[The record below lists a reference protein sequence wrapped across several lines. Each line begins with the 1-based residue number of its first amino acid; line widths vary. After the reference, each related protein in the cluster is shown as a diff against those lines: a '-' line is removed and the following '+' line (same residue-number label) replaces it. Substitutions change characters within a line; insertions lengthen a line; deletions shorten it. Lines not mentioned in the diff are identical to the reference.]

1 MVGGAR
7 SALPDLLG
15 RRAPAEP
22 PCPRHPRDRAHV
34 RARPQPSVTIRLW
47 HDDIRRPPD
56 ESWTW
61 ARTNKEAMEILGAGE
76 VVEISMDH
84 DLGLHE
90 IDPDASLELMA
101 FAGRSPDGS
110 GYDLVCWMCENGVVP
125 AIITIHSWNP

>member
-1 MVGGAR
+1 M
-7 SALPDLLG
+7 S
-15 RRAPAEP
+15 
-22 PCPRHPRDRAHV
+22 
-34 RARPQPSVTIRLW
+34 IRLW

-56 ESWTW
+56 EGWTW
-61 ARTNKEAMEILGAGE
+61 ARTNKEAMEILGGGE

-90 IDPDASLELMA
+90 IDPDASLEMMS

-125 AIITIHSWNP
+125 AIITIHSWNPDGARNMAARFNHFGHNVVVQPFRVPQKGST